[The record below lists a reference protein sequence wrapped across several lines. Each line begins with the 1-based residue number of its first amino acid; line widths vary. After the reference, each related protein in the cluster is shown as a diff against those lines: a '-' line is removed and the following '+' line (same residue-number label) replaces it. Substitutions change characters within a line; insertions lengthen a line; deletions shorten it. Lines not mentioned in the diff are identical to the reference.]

1 MKRFFSILVAA
12 VCLSASFE
20 ASAQNDTYLISNPQN
35 ARWSYRETDSNGK
48 HVLTIHNSIE
58 SIEGDGVNGSIKIL
72 VEEVPVASP
81 KEATKSY
88 AFYRFK
94 NGEYMADMSAGFEYT
109 MFEGGL
115 DSLLQSTIQKSYPD
129 LPEDKKQDVI
139 EKTKAEFL
147 NMKGETRGIPRY
159 PTVGKLPDYE
169 CYMKV
174 SLVSMKVTGTDR
186 KIVGKESIQTSAGVF
201 DCFVLEETIT
211 IKSMMMKDVEKIKS
225 WYAYGIGLVKEI
237 TYDKN
242 GKLISTM
249 TLSEL

>member
-1 MKRFFSILVAA
+1 
-12 VCLSASFE
+12 
-20 ASAQNDTYLISNPQN
+20 
-35 ARWSYRETDSNGK
+35 
-48 HVLTIHNSIE
+48 
-58 SIEGDGVNGSIKIL
+58 
-72 VEEVPVASP
+72 
-81 KEATKSY
+81 
-88 AFYRFK
+88 
-94 NGEYMADMSAGFEYT
+94 
-109 MFEGGL
+109 
-115 DSLLQSTIQKSYPD
+115 
-129 LPEDKKQDVI
+129 
-139 EKTKAEFL
+139 
-147 NMKGETRGIPRY
+147 
-159 PTVGKLPDYE
+159 
-169 CYMKV
+169 MKV